1 MRYKFPTIILL
12 ALFSALVVIS
22 CGKDDDSPISPAAPT
37 PSVPEAPTTNTE
49 QPTLDLTSVRKD
61 IATNLATGIIIPAY
75 ENLQAHTNELSSTI
89 EAFNNDPSE
98 ISLVA
103 AKTAL
108 KNSWLAWQSANIY
121 MFGPAESVA
130 LRKSLNTYPT
140 DVTQI
145 SANIQTGDYILSS
158 LANQAAVGFPAIDY
172 LLNGVGADNADII
185 VQYRGAIDGQKQYL
199 ADLAN
204 DIKTRVDQSLNGWAI
219 DGENYTATFTEE
231 NALGI
236 DVGSSLSTI
245 VNAIDLHFQRFVR
258 DGKVAIPAGV
268 RSAGV
273 PRPKAIEAL
282 HGAYSVALLKESLL
296 AYEKMFMGIAADGT
310 DGAGLYDYLVAI
322 DAKDL
327 ADDIQT
333 QFDVTQL
340 AIDNL
345 SDPLANQIDTDLDA
359 MTNVFIE
366 MQKLVVFIRSDMAS
380 LIGISITN
388 QDNDGD

>member
-37 PSVPEAPTTNTE
+37 PSVPEAPTTT
-49 QPTLDLTSVRKD
+49 
-61 IATNLATGIIIPAY
+61 AY

-310 DGAGLYDYLVAI
+310 DGAGKRLYRN
-322 DAKDL
+322 AKISGL
-327 ADDIQT
+327 Y
-333 QFDVTQL
+333 
-340 AIDNL
+340 
-345 SDPLANQIDTDLDA
+345 QIRYGFF
-359 MTNVFIE
+359 NRHFNYE
-366 MQKLVVFIRSDMAS
+366 SR
-380 LIGISITN
+380 
-388 QDNDGD
+388 